1 MLKRTLFGQTRI
13 SATQETGQQQRG
25 AVAFKPSSVSGGMG
39 LSPRGNFTFKVKVG
53 MNDYVLTGFSIH
65 FHSHSP
71 PLKESDTAFD
81 H

>member
-13 SATQETGQQQRG
+13 SETQETGQQQRG
-25 AVAFKPSSVSGGMG
+25 PVAFKPSSVSGGMG

-53 MNDYVLTGFSIH
+53 MNNCVISGFLIH
-65 FHSHSP
+65 PHPTYH
-71 PLKESDTAFD
+71 PLKERDTAFD